1 MDKYKSKYYV
11 IQLNIYFIKH
21 ICTHTHTLQ
30 PKTSVLHD
38 VSTVMHLIHQ
48 VDQSGSYFTGTLLRQ
63 VLNINEFVKEPF
75 DEKDNTDLAEIH
87 EANVQFLRCFHDG
100 SCFF

>member
-1 MDKYKSKYYV
+1 MDAINDANNIKT
-11 IQLNIYFIKH
+11 IQIIES
-21 ICTHTHTLQ
+21 HTLQ

-63 VLNINEFVKEPF
+63 VLYINEFVKEPF